1 MMKTKTKSAAMQN
14 CLRCA
19 EEIRKADRSRKYAH
33 ELKNIFI
40 TISTVVN
47 AEIESPHQYS
57 SISNISNNA
66 SLVVESGDASPFIME
81 GRKQRN
87 QSKTNSS
94 LNINNVDSPFYFLK
108 TLCDYG
114 KTLIKEINEM
124 GKEYTEK
131 GNNHVEPFNI
141 SKAIDFCVDMF
152 DTKRK
157 YDKTKRNLEFSS
169 DINFSYDKMI
179 ESISE
184 TGLKM
189 VLINLLTNAYKF
201 TIKGKII
208 VRAVSIPKE
217 KKIRILVKDSG
228 KGFDPLK
235 LTKNGCFY
243 IYERNQ
249 DLNVDG
255 SGLGLTIVYEIL
267 TKFNIKLEI
276 ISNPEK
282 GGSLFYFDLDD
293 SYPYYDEINPQN
305 LMSESLTQI
314 IKDINS
320 GKKDKEYFHKK
331 KAADNEFKINLY
343 SMAKNQSKNAEDNI
357 ENEKN
362 NNVSTSKKNISS
374 NNNNLAIS
382 FNSND
387 KQRFSFMAD
396 SNCTPTFYNNKSSEE
411 KAALKKFQSTL
422 HKNYLNVYNNN
433 KTNHSI
439 FTFDKDSHQGRKS
452 VKIIDSYLNSNT
464 LNSNLNSNINNN
476 NNYCTPNKKRIDR
489 FFSLQ
494 KQISISS
501 NIKKEGK
508 PNILR
513 QILEGNNH
521 KNYKKLKTFNESG
534 KKEKDNKAFNG
545 KNNPK
550 KSINFEDINNTLIEN
565 QNTLTNSELE
575 KIKKIKD
582 DKKKNS
588 NKNYRNLLNNN
599 YDKTKFYIFELRK
612 IFLKNEIYFNLS
624 KNEIKK
630 YYTEPSSRNYSE
642 KNLKK
647 KKSSKRSP
655 NEVYIIICD
664 DEPFVAMSAKELIRN
679 YYIKKGKKPKIYFTQ
694 DGFEC
699 IYLTYKLS
707 IIENKKVEYILMDLE
722 MPYLNG
728 IVTCNFIKNIKEIK
742 IPIFILSGDE
752 PKDCEAD
759 GYCNKPLNEVDI
771 INKLDKEK

>member
-1 MMKTKTKSAAMQN
+1 MIKAKTKTAAMQN

-57 SISNISNNA
+57 SISNNTSM
-66 SLVVESGDASPFIME
+66 LVESGDASPFIME

-94 LNINNVDSPFYFLK
+94 INVNNIDSPFFFLK

-124 GKEYTEK
+124 GKDYTDK
-131 GNNHVEPFNI
+131 GNNNVEPFNI

-157 YDKTKRNLEFSS
+157 YDKSKKNLEFSS

-179 ESISE
+179 KSISE

-208 VRAVSIPKE
+208 VRAVSMPKE

-228 KGFDPLK
+228 KGFDPNNLK
-235 LTKNGCFY
+235 KNGCFY

-293 SYPYYDEINPQN
+293 TYPYYDEINPQS
-305 LMSESLTQI
+305 LMTESLTQI

-320 GKKDKEYFHKK
+320 GKKDKEYFHNKK
-331 KAADNEFKINLY
+331 TTTTDFKINLY
-343 SMAKNQSKNAEDNI
+343 SMAKNQSKIVDDNN

-362 NNVSTSKKNISS
+362 NNVSNSKKNINS
-374 NNNNLAIS
+374 NNNNLAIN
-382 FNSND
+382 FNNNNM
-387 KQRFSFMAD
+387 QRFSFMGED
-396 SNCTPTFYNNKSSEE
+396 YCSPTLYSNNKSIEE
-411 KAALKKFQSTL
+411 KPAQSNFQNSL
-422 HKNYLNVYNNN
+422 QKNYLNVYNNN
-433 KTNHSI
+433 IKSNHSI
-439 FTFDKDSHQGRKS
+439 FTFDKDSHKRKKNS
-452 VKIIDSYLNSNT
+452 VKIMDSYLNSNT
-464 LNSNLNSNINNN
+464 LNSNINSNINNN
-476 NNYCTPNKKRIDR
+476 SFFTPNKKRIDR
-489 FFSLQ
+489 FYSLQ

-513 QILEGNNH
+513 QILEINNH

-534 KKEKDNKAFNG
+534 KKEKDNKAFIG
-545 KNNPK
+545 KNNAK
-550 KSINFEDINNTLIEN
+550 KSINFEDINNTLVENEN
-565 QNTLTNSELE
+565 QNIFTKSELE
-575 KIKKIKD
+575 QIKKIKD
-582 DKKKNS
+582 NKKKNN
-588 NKNYRNLLNNN
+588 NKNYRKLLNKN

-624 KNEIKK
+624 KNERKK
-630 YYTEPSSRNYSE
+630 YFTEPSSRNYSE
-642 KNLKK
+642 KNLKP
-647 KKSSKRSP
+647 KKSYKKPP

-664 DEPFVAMSAKELIRN
+664 DEPFVAMSAKELITK

-728 IVTCNFIKNIKEIK
+728 IVTCNFIKNIKEIN

-759 GYCNKPLNEVDI
+759 GYCNKPLNEIDI
-771 INKLDKEK
+771 INKLDK